1 MLPSW
6 LLESDGRGW
15 ADCRECAKT
24 AQTCGGKGNVTCFRP
39 QWARGMQIIFCP
51 FDRPPAQP
59 SFGYMSTPAFNS
71 RTPVLYTSD
80 GGMPRPGAAS
90 DQSVQPEVQSVS
102 DRQRIDR
109 VVQRLFFLEQRR
121 NGTDDG
127 AAKLRGAMDFATSS
141 LFQLM
146 VAAPLAGCAS
156 IDGTSVMSESQQAAV
171 CRLLQYGQV
180 RDPSDS
186 ARAV

>member
-1 MLPSW
+1 MLSLTLKLPHALTCTHTRTLSAQGKVCGDDRCII
-6 LLESDGRGW
+6 DGKPTGAVR
-15 ADCRECAKT
+15 A
-24 AQTCGGKGNVTCFRP
+24 
-39 QWARGMQIIFCP
+39 
-51 FDRPPAQP
+51 

-156 IDGTSVMSESQQAAV
+156 IDGASMMSESQQAAV